1 MGKINIEEKILSK
14 NIKKADALRE
24 LFREKGVF
32 VLNLVSSPGSGKTS
46 ILESTLTGMQ
56 HEYNIGVIE
65 GDLQTEN
72 DAERIRKTGI
82 NAVQINTGGACHL
95 EAEGIGKT
103 LKNFDLDKLDFLV
116 IENVG
121 NLVCPS
127 SFDLGEDCKV
137 VVVSTPEGD
146 DKPAKYP
153 SMIRV
158 SSAMI
163 VNKID
168 LLDYLDFDIEKCI
181 DYARGINP
189 DMDFFKV
196 SCMTGEGIGTWTDWL
211 TKQIGG
217 KKVQQL

>member
-1 MGKINIEEKILSK
+1 MEKINIEEKVLSK

-24 LFREKGVF
+24 LFKEKEIF

-46 ILESTLTGMQ
+46 ILEATLIGMKN
-56 HEYNIGVIE
+56 EYNIGVIE
-65 GDLQTEN
+65 SDLQTEN
-72 DAERIRKTGI
+72 DTERIRKTGI

-103 LKNFDLDKLDFLV
+103 LENFDLDRLDFLV

-146 DKPAKYP
+146 DKPVKYP
-153 SMIRV
+153 SMIHV

-181 DYARGINP
+181 AYARGINP
-189 DMDFFKV
+189 DLDFFNV
-196 SCMTGEGIGTWTDWL
+196 SCKTGEGIGTWTDWL
-211 TKQIGG
+211 TKQINE
-217 KKVQQL
+217 KKGQ